1 LNYGR
6 SDCCTIPPLSSSIF
20 LYLIIPEEVIIN
32 VSVLPLSGGEIEKIR
47 KLQSDWGVVTSEE
60 EIDYVASFDTDFDG
74 IVDRVAE

>member
-6 SDCCTIPPLSSSIF
+6 
-20 LYLIIPEEVIIN
+20 
-32 VSVLPLSGGEIEKIR
+32 
-47 KLQSDWGVVTSEE
+47 SDWGVVTSEE